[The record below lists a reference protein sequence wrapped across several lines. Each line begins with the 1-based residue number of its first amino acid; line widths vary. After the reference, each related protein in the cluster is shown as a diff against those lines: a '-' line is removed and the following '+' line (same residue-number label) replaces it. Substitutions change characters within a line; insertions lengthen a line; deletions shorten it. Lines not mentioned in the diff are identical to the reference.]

1 MNFEEFKNSQDQVN
15 PSNLP
20 LDESADSF
28 LPDTPSE
35 SKDFGLYNSRQSQNE
50 RFLSQSSRGIIYRKK
65 SGWWRWAALIIFALA
80 VSAFSISVFM
90 EMQERQ
96 RVLNEIVDRAEQMTV
111 TGKLESN
118 PLVQELINKATTS
131 SELAATSTNMV
142 DKDKNRELA
151 ERYGAS
157 FLGNRTS
164 TLVIVE
170 FADFDCPVCL
180 EEFPIIRSVISKYQ
194 NDVLFIFRNY
204 PVKGNNSI
212 MLAQAALCAE
222 EQGKFWQFHD
232 RLFAN
237 QGKIKTTDDVKNLAV
252 MSGLNWDKLNQCVV
266 SDKYRQ
272 RLMQDTQD
280 ALDLGVRGTPTFFI
294 NGNKL
299 EGAISVADWE
309 AIIKKHKEL
318 TQQ

>member
-1 MNFEEFKNSQDQVN
+1 MNFEEFKNSQNQAN
-15 PSNLP
+15 HSNSP
-20 LDESADSF
+20 LDESTDSF
-28 LPDTPSE
+28 FSGAPSE
-35 SKDFGLYNSRQSQNE
+35 GEDFGLSNSRQPQNE
-50 RFLSQSSRGIIYRKK
+50 GFLSQSSSAMVYRKR
-65 SGWWRWAALIIFALA
+65 SGWWRWAVLIIFALA

-96 RVLNEIVDRAEQMTV
+96 RVLNQIVDQAGQMTA

-118 PLVQELINKATTS
+118 PLVQELISKATTS
-131 SELAATSTNMV
+131 SELATTSTDLV
-142 DKDKNRELA
+142 AKDKNRELA
-151 ERYGAS
+151 ERYGSS

-180 EEFPIIRSVISKYQ
+180 EEFPIIRSVVSKYQ

-204 PVKGNNSI
+204 PVRGNNSI
-212 MLAQAALCAE
+212 TLAQAALCAE

-252 MSGLNWDKLNQCVV
+252 MSGLDWDKLNQCVV

-272 RLMQDTQD
+272 RLMQDSQD
-280 ALDLGVRGTPTFFI
+280 ALDLGVRGTPTFFV

-299 EGAISVADWE
+299 EGAISATDWE

>member
-1 MNFEEFKNSQDQVN
+1 MNFEEFKNSQNQAN
-15 PSNLP
+15 PPSLP

-28 LPDTPSE
+28 LPDTLSE
-35 SKDFGLYNSRQSQNE
+35 SGDFGLSNSRQFQNE
-50 RFLSQSSRGIIYRKK
+50 RFLSQSSRGVIYRKK
-65 SGWWRWAALIIFALA
+65 SGWWRWAVLIIFALA

-96 RVLNEIVDRAEQMTV
+96 RMFNEIVDRAEQMTA

-118 PLVQELINKATTS
+118 PLVQELISKAATS
-131 SELAATSTNMV
+131 SQLAATSTDLV
-142 DKDKNRELA
+142 AKDKNRELA
-151 ERYGAS
+151 ERYGSS
-157 FLGNRTS
+157 FLGSQTS

-232 RLFAN
+232 RLFTN
-237 QGKIKTTDDVKNLAV
+237 QGKIKTTDDVKNLAT
-252 MSGLNWDKLNQCVV
+252 MSGLNWDKLNQCVI

-272 RLMQDTQD
+272 RLIQDTQD
-280 ALDLGVRGTPTFFI
+280 ALDLGVRGTPTFFV

-299 EGAISVADWE
+299 EGAISATDWE

>member
-1 MNFEEFKNSQDQVN
+1 MNFEEFKNSQNQAN
-15 PSNLP
+15 PPSLP
-20 LDESADSF
+20 LNESADSF
-28 LPDTPSE
+28 FSGAPSE
-35 SKDFGLYNSRQSQNE
+35 SGNFGLSNNQPSQNE
-50 RFLSQSSRGIIYRKK
+50 RFLSQSSRGVIYRKK
-65 SGWWRWAALIIFALA
+65 SGWWRWAVLIIFALA

-96 RVLNEIVDRAEQMTV
+96 RVLNEIVDRAEQMTA

-118 PLVQELINKATTS
+118 PLVQELIDKATTS

-142 DKDKNRELA
+142 AKDKNRELA
-151 ERYGAS
+151 ERYGSS
-157 FLGNRTS
+157 FLGNQTS

-170 FADFDCPVCL
+170 FADFDCPICL
-180 EEFPIIRSVISKYQ
+180 EEFPIIRSVVSKYQ

-232 RLFAN
+232 RLFTN
-237 QGKIKTTDDVKNLAV
+237 QGKIKTTDDVKNLAT

-272 RLMQDTQD
+272 KLMQDSQD